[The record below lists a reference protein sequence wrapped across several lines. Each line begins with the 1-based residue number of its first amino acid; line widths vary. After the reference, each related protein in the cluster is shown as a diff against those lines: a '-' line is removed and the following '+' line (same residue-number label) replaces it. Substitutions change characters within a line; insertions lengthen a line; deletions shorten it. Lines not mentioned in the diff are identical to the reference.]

1 MWSLFIATLFAAT
14 VPLAPGEVELTK
26 REANKIKREIQYGNL
41 SPYRWEQL
49 PGKIITVDATSR
61 FTLTG
66 IVLDTDKQYLIV
78 PQPRVL
84 WHNANGDQLKYRFVD
99 YRGNLTQSY
108 LYRNESLMAL
118 CYRIRETGPL
128 TPVYK
133 KPFLKGQGELFL
145 EPNDGILFDNKGEIR
160 VKILTVKHRPV
171 PPYQPE
177 KVSIKEILSEL
188 SLTFDGGDFDRGLWI
203 AFANCSML
211 LCALFLGRM
220 GR

>member
-1 MWSLFIATLFAAT
+1 
-14 VPLAPGEVELTK
+14 
-26 REANKIKREIQYGNL
+26 
-41 SPYRWEQL
+41 
-49 PGKIITVDATSR
+49 
-61 FTLTG
+61 
-66 IVLDTDKQYLIV
+66 
-78 PQPRVL
+78 
-84 WHNANGDQLKYRFVD
+84 
-99 YRGNLTQSY
+99 
-108 LYRNESLMAL
+108 MAL

-133 KPFLKGQGELFL
+133 KPFLKGKGELFL
-145 EPNDGILFDNKGEIR
+145 EPNDGILFDNTGEIR

-211 LCALFLGRM
+211 LCTLFLGRI